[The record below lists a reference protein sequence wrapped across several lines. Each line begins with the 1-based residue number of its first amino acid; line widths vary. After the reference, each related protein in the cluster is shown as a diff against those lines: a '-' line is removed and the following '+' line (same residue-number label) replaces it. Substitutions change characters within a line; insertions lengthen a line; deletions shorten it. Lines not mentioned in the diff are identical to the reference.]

1 MNIETFVEDTLHI
14 IIAKECDD
22 VLEQRE
28 QELRKAMALLPE
40 IDVEE

>member
-14 IIAKECDD
+14 IIAKEGDD